1 MGCVSHYGAF
11 LNGKNDN
18 SSYLQVNQDGTFLLE
33 THKHWWQWN
42 SFGTWTLSSDKKNH
56 YLLKSSSEDYSH
68 IPVNIVESRN
78 ESSRIM
84 LIFMQG
90 AKYFD
95 CERKEIYVNGQHYT
109 IDRDTIELS
118 NICIDSI
125 KICLGYNNR
134 ENMMFFSPHY
144 DSICS
149 QTYYPLDSANNVF
162 SITIPEFPYRRDG
175 WCQGRMA
182 SMFFLY
188 VPLEAEAHYRC
199 GKWYLHDKNGKMIP
213 FKRQKERKRQFIA
226 TSYQLHASTPQTE
239 GLYVWNP
246 GKNWWMISPDKR
258 KNAEPSQVVWDSLLI
273 SPDST
278 YIVKSSRFYDV
289 GGKTIKS
296 ISKGTWSSR
305 GEYVSLVP
313 FGVNYSCVPNMTTD
327 SIIEINLFEIV
338 PLTRDTVPIKRGLLY
353 VYSEDGTVTKYQ
365 TDSIGHVKINYS
377 PDILVVFIE
386 RGFNP
391 NIPFPKIGSS
401 YNIVISESYV
411 IPNVNAQFLKKQGD
425 DLCLCSI
432 YRDSIQLNSLYR
444 RVLK

>member
-1 MGCVSHYGAF
+1 M
-11 LNGKNDN
+11 KR
-18 SSYLQVNQDGTFLLE
+18 LL
-33 THKHWWQWN
+33 
-42 SFGTWTLSSDKKNH
+42 LI
-56 YLLKSSSEDYSH
+56 LL
-68 IPVNIVESRN
+68 
-78 ESSRIM
+78 
-84 LIFMQG
+84 
-90 AKYFD
+90 
-95 CERKEIYVNGQHYT
+95 
-109 IDRDTIELS
+109 
-118 NICIDSI
+118 
-125 KICLGYNNR
+125 
-134 ENMMFFSPHY
+134 
-144 DSICS
+144 
-149 QTYYPLDSANNVF
+149 
-162 SITIPEFPYRRDG
+162 
-175 WCQGRMA
+175 
-182 SMFFLY
+182 
-188 VPLEAEAHYRC
+188 
-199 GKWYLHDKNGKMIP
+199 
-213 FKRQKERKRQFIA
+213 IA

-278 YIVKSSRFYDV
+278 YILKSSR
-289 GGKTIKS
+289 
-296 ISKGTWSSR
+296 
-305 GEYVSLVP
+305 